1 MFADAYEIAARF
13 TVPVVV
19 SMRLHTGEVHCSVGS
34 AIVVDEAG
42 WLATV
47 AHVLEPLDLHRRHQP
62 QIAAYDSAVA
72 EIMQGAGGTPEKQIR
87 IEALDDGNS
96 WIRNCSIWFG
106 RDEWSVPT
114 FQVLATADLAI
125 GQIANF
131 DAAVIARY
139 PTFRDPASIR
149 PGESVCRLGFPFH
162 EITATYDD
170 ERGAF
175 NLGPGSLP
183 IPRFPNE
190 GMITRFLES
199 GTDNGIAIRS
209 IETSTAGL
217 RGQSGGPIFDL
228 NGAVCGMQSKTAHLP
243 LGFSPEVE
251 VDGEKVTEHQFMN
264 VGLAVHAQTMLD
276 FFTRHGVQATV
287 S

>member
-1 MFADAYEIAARF
+1 VFADAYEIAARF

-34 AIVVDEAG
+34 AIVVNEAG
-42 WLATV
+42 WLVTV

-72 EIMQGAGGTPEKQIR
+72 AIGQGAGTAAEKQSR
-87 IEALDDGNS
+87 IEALDDGNR
-96 WIRNCSIWFG
+96 WIRNSSIWFG

-114 FQVLATADLAI
+114 FQVLAAADLAI
-125 GQIANF
+125 GKIDNF
-131 DAAVIARY
+131 DPGVMAGY
-139 PTFRDPASIR
+139 PAFRDPTTIR
-149 PGESVCRLGFPFH
+149 CGESVCRLGFPFH

-175 NLGPGSLP
+175 ELGPGSLP

-190 GMITRFLES
+190 GMITRFLDA
-199 GTDNGIAIRS
+199 GTDNGISITS

-217 RGQSGGPIFDL
+217 RGQSGGPVFDVA
-228 NGAVCGMQSKTAHLP
+228 GAICGMQSKTAHLP
-243 LGFSPEVE
+243 LGFSPEVL
-251 VDGEKVTEHQFMN
+251 VDGQTITEHQFMN

-276 FFTRHGVQATV
+276 FFGRHGVRAMV
-287 S
+287 A